1 MDKPPDERATQGMGG
16 ALRFLPLAI
25 IAAGMAAVFLS
36 GLHRHLGWE
45 ALRDG
50 RFALLE
56 FVAAHPVAAPAAYM
70 LAYVCVTAFSLP
82 GAAAMTLA
90 GGFLFGTLA
99 GGTLAVAGATI
110 GATAVFAA
118 ARTALGDRLRSRTGG
133 ALARIEEGFR
143 RDATSYLL
151 FLRLVPAFPF
161 FVVNI
166 AAALLGATP
175 RAFVAT
181 TFAGIIPGTLVYA
194 SIGAGLGSVFDAGGR
209 PDLSIALSWPVPGPL
224 LGLGAL
230 ALLPVA
236 WRRLGRR
243 A

>member
-1 MDKPPDERATQGMGG
+1 MTGKARGL
-16 ALRFLPLAI
+16 LRFLPLAL
-25 IAAGMAAVFLS
+25 IAAGMAAAFLS

-45 ALRDG
+45 ALRDA
-50 RFALLE
+50 RFALLDL
-56 FVAAHPVAAPAAYM
+56 VTAHPVAAPAAYV

-99 GGTLAVAGATI
+99 GGGLAVVGATI

-118 ARTALGDRLRSRTGG
+118 ARTALGDRLRLRTGG
-133 ALARIEEGFR
+133 MLARIEEGFR
-143 RDATSYLL
+143 RDAASYLL

-166 AAALLGATP
+166 AAALLGARP
-175 RAFVAT
+175 AIFVAT
-181 TFAGIIPGTLVYA
+181 TLVGIVPGTLVFA
-194 SIGAGLGSVFDAGGR
+194 SIGAGLGSVFDAGAR
-209 PDLSIALSWPVPGPL
+209 PDLSVALSWPVLGPL
-224 LGLGAL
+224 LGLGLL

-236 WRRLGRR
+236 WRRIAGR

>member
-1 MDKPPDERATQGMGG
+1 MTGKARGL
-16 ALRFLPLAI
+16 LRFLPLAL
-25 IAAGMAAVFLS
+25 IAAGMAAAFLS

-45 ALRDG
+45 ALRDA
-50 RFALLE
+50 RFALLDL
-56 FVAAHPVAAPAAYM
+56 VAAHPVAAPAAYV

-99 GGTLAVAGATI
+99 GGGLAVVGATT

-118 ARTALGDRLRSRTGG
+118 ARTALGDRLRLRAGG
-133 ALARIEEGFR
+133 MLARIEEGFR
-143 RDATSYLL
+143 RDAASYLL

-166 AAALLGATP
+166 AAALLGARP
-175 RAFVAT
+175 AIFVAT
-181 TFAGIIPGTLVYA
+181 TLVGIVPGTLVFA
-194 SIGAGLGSVFDAGGR
+194 SIGAGLGSVFDAGAR
-209 PDLSIALSWPVPGPL
+209 PDLSVALSWPVLGPL
-224 LGLGAL
+224 LGLGLL

-236 WRRLGRR
+236 WRRIAGR

>member
-1 MDKPPDERATQGMGG
+1 MTG
-16 ALRFLPLAI
+16 APRGKLRFLPLAL
-25 IAAGMAAVFLS
+25 IAAGMAAIFLS
-36 GLHRHLGWE
+36 GLHRHLSWE

-50 RFALLE
+50 RFALLD
-56 FVAAHPVAAPAAYM
+56 FVAANPVAAPAAYV

-99 GGTLAVAGATI
+99 GGALAVIGATI

-118 ARTALGDRLRSRTGG
+118 ARTALGDRLRLRTGG
-133 ALARIEEGFR
+133 MLARIEEGFR
-143 RDATSYLL
+143 RDAASYLL

-166 AAALLGATP
+166 AAALLGARP
-175 RAFVAT
+175 GVFVAT
-181 TFAGIIPGTLVYA
+181 TLVGIVPGTLVFA
-194 SIGAGLGSVFDAGGR
+194 SIGAGLGSVFDAGAR
-209 PDLSIALSWPVPGPL
+209 PDLSVALSWPVLGPL
-224 LGLGAL
+224 LGLGLL

-236 WRRLGRR
+236 WRRLARR
-243 A
+243 T

>member
-1 MDKPPDERATQGMGG
+1 MTGKARGL
-16 ALRFLPLAI
+16 LRFLPLAL
-25 IAAGMAAVFLS
+25 IAAGMAAAILS

-45 ALRDG
+45 ALRDA
-50 RFALLE
+50 RFALLDL
-56 FVAAHPVAAPAAYM
+56 VAAHPVAAPAAYV

-99 GGTLAVAGATI
+99 GGALAVIGATL

-118 ARTALGDRLRSRTGG
+118 ARTALGDRLRLRTGG
-133 ALARIEEGFR
+133 MLARIEEGFR
-143 RDATSYLL
+143 RDAASYLL

-166 AAALLGATP
+166 AAALLGARP
-175 RAFVAT
+175 AIFVAT
-181 TFAGIIPGTLVYA
+181 TLVGIVPGTLVFA
-194 SIGAGLGSVFDAGGR
+194 SIGAGLGSVFDAGAR
-209 PDLSIALSWPVPGPL
+209 PDLSVALSWPVLGPL
-224 LGLGAL
+224 LGLGLL

-236 WRRLGRR
+236 WRRLAGR

>member
-1 MDKPPDERATQGMGG
+1 MTGKARGL
-16 ALRFLPLAI
+16 LRFLPLAL
-25 IAAGMAAVFLS
+25 IAAGMAAAILS

-45 ALRDG
+45 ALRDA
-50 RFALLE
+50 RFALLDL
-56 FVAAHPVAAPAAYM
+56 VAAHPVAAPAAYV

-99 GGTLAVAGATI
+99 GGGLAVVGATI

-118 ARTALGDRLRSRTGG
+118 ARTALGDRLRLRTGG
-133 ALARIEEGFR
+133 MLARIEEGFR
-143 RDATSYLL
+143 RDAASYLL

-166 AAALLGATP
+166 AAALLGARP
-175 RAFVAT
+175 AIFVAT
-181 TFAGIIPGTLVYA
+181 TLVGIVPGTLVFA
-194 SIGAGLGSVFDAGGR
+194 SIGAGLGSVFDAGAR
-209 PDLSIALSWPVPGPL
+209 PDLSVALSWPVLGPL
-224 LGLGAL
+224 LGLGLL

-236 WRRLGRR
+236 WRRIAGR

>member
-1 MDKPPDERATQGMGG
+1 MTEARPGK
-16 ALRFLPLAI
+16 LRFLPLAL

-36 GLHRHLGWE
+36 GLHRHLSWE

-50 RFALLE
+50 RFALLD
-56 FVAAHPVAAPAAYM
+56 FVAANPVAAPAAYV

-99 GGTLAVAGATI
+99 GGALAVVGATI
-110 GATAVFAA
+110 GATTVFAA
-118 ARTALGDRLRSRTGG
+118 ARTALGDRLRLRTGG
-133 ALARIEEGFR
+133 MLARIEEGFR
-143 RDATSYLL
+143 RDAASYLL

-166 AAALLGATP
+166 AAALLGARP
-175 RAFVAT
+175 AIFVAT
-181 TFAGIIPGTLVYA
+181 TLVGIVPGTLVFA
-194 SIGAGLGSVFDAGGR
+194 SIGAGLGSVFDAGAR
-209 PDLSIALSWPVPGPL
+209 PDLSVALSWPVLGPL
-224 LGLGAL
+224 LGLGLL

-236 WRRLGRR
+236 WRRLAGRT
-243 A
+243 

>member
-1 MDKPPDERATQGMGG
+1 MSEARPGK
-16 ALRFLPLAI
+16 LRFLPLAL
-25 IAAGMAAVFLS
+25 IAAGMAAIFLP
-36 GLHRHLGWE
+36 GLHRHLSWE

-50 RFALLE
+50 RFALLD
-56 FVAAHPVAAPAAYM
+56 FVAANPVAAPAAYV

-99 GGTLAVAGATI
+99 GGALAVIGATL

-118 ARTALGDRLRSRTGG
+118 ARTALGDRLRLRTGG
-133 ALARIEEGFR
+133 MLARIEEGFR
-143 RDATSYLL
+143 RDAASYLL

-166 AAALLGATP
+166 AAALLGARP
-175 RAFVAT
+175 GVFVAT
-181 TFAGIIPGTLVYA
+181 TLVGIVPGTFVFA
-194 SIGAGLGSVFDAGGR
+194 SIGAGLGSVFDAGAR
-209 PDLSIALSWPVPGPL
+209 PDLSVALSWPVLGPL
-224 LGLGAL
+224 LGLGLL

-236 WRRLGRR
+236 WRRLAGR

>member
-1 MDKPPDERATQGMGG
+1 MTGKARGL
-16 ALRFLPLAI
+16 LRFLPLAL
-25 IAAGMAAVFLS
+25 IAAGMAAAILS

-45 ALRDG
+45 ALRDA
-50 RFALLE
+50 RFALLDL
-56 FVAAHPVAAPAAYM
+56 VAAHPVAAPAAYV

-99 GGTLAVAGATI
+99 GGGLAVVGATI

-118 ARTALGDRLRSRTGG
+118 ARTALGDRLRLRAGG
-133 ALARIEEGFR
+133 MVARIEEGFR
-143 RDATSYLL
+143 RDAASYLL

-166 AAALLGATP
+166 AAALLGARP
-175 RAFVAT
+175 AIFVAT
-181 TFAGIIPGTLVYA
+181 TLVGIVPGTLVFA
-194 SIGAGLGSVFDAGGR
+194 SIGAGLGSVFDAGAR
-209 PDLSIALSWPVPGPL
+209 PDLSVALSWPVLGPL
-224 LGLGAL
+224 LGLGLL

-236 WRRLGRR
+236 WRRIAGR

>member
-1 MDKPPDERATQGMGG
+1 MTGKARGL
-16 ALRFLPLAI
+16 LRFLPLAL
-25 IAAGMAAVFLS
+25 IAAGMAAAFLS

-45 ALRDG
+45 ALRDA
-50 RFALLE
+50 RFALLDL
-56 FVAAHPVAAPAAYM
+56 VAAHPVAAPAAYV

-99 GGTLAVAGATI
+99 GGGLAVVGATI

-118 ARTALGDRLRSRTGG
+118 ARTALGDRLRLRAGG
-133 ALARIEEGFR
+133 MLARIEEGFR
-143 RDATSYLL
+143 RDAASYLL

-166 AAALLGATP
+166 AAALLGARP
-175 RAFVAT
+175 AIFVAT
-181 TFAGIIPGTLVYA
+181 TLVGIVPGTLVFA
-194 SIGAGLGSVFDAGGR
+194 SIGAGLGSVFDAGAR
-209 PDLSIALSWPVPGPL
+209 PDLSVALSWPVLGPL
-224 LGLGAL
+224 LGLGLL

-236 WRRLGRR
+236 WRRIAGR

>member
-1 MDKPPDERATQGMGG
+1 MTGKARGL
-16 ALRFLPLAI
+16 LRFLPLAL
-25 IAAGMAAVFLS
+25 IAAGMAAAILS

-45 ALRDG
+45 ALRDA
-50 RFALLE
+50 RFALLDL
-56 FVAAHPVAAPAAYM
+56 VAAHPVAAPAAYV

-99 GGTLAVAGATI
+99 GGGLAVVGATI

-118 ARTALGDRLRSRTGG
+118 ARTALGDRLRLRAGG
-133 ALARIEEGFR
+133 MLARIEEGFR
-143 RDATSYLL
+143 RDAASYLL

-166 AAALLGATP
+166 AAALLGARP
-175 RAFVAT
+175 AIFVAT
-181 TFAGIIPGTLVYA
+181 TLVGIVPGTLVFA
-194 SIGAGLGSVFDAGGR
+194 SIGAGLGSVFDAGAR
-209 PDLSIALSWPVPGPL
+209 PDLSVALSWPVLGPL
-224 LGLGAL
+224 LGLGLL

-236 WRRLGRR
+236 WRRIAGR

>member
-1 MDKPPDERATQGMGG
+1 MTG
-16 ALRFLPLAI
+16 APRGKLRFLPLAL
-25 IAAGMAAVFLS
+25 IAAGMAAIFLS
-36 GLHRHLGWE
+36 GLHRHLSWE

-50 RFALLE
+50 RFALLD
-56 FVAAHPVAAPAAYM
+56 FVAANPVAAPAAYV

-99 GGTLAVAGATI
+99 GGALAVIGATI

-118 ARTALGDRLRSRTGG
+118 ARTALGDRLRLRTGG
-133 ALARIEEGFR
+133 MLARIKEGFR
-143 RDATSYLL
+143 RDAASYLL

-166 AAALLGATP
+166 AAALLGARP
-175 RAFVAT
+175 GVFVAT
-181 TFAGIIPGTLVYA
+181 TLVGIVPGTLVFA
-194 SIGAGLGSVFDAGGR
+194 SIGAGLGSVFDAGAR
-209 PDLSIALSWPVPGPL
+209 PDLSVALSWPVLGPL
-224 LGLGAL
+224 LGLGLL

-236 WRRLGRR
+236 WRRLARR
-243 A
+243 T

>member
-1 MDKPPDERATQGMGG
+1 MTGKARGL
-16 ALRFLPLAI
+16 LRFLPLAL
-25 IAAGMAAVFLS
+25 IAAGMAAAFLS

-45 ALRDG
+45 ALRDA
-50 RFALLE
+50 RFALLDL
-56 FVAAHPVAAPAAYM
+56 VAAHPVAAPAAYV

-99 GGTLAVAGATI
+99 GGGLAVVGATI

-118 ARTALGDRLRSRTGG
+118 ARTALGDRLRLRTGG
-133 ALARIEEGFR
+133 MLARIEEGFR
-143 RDATSYLL
+143 RDAASYLL

-166 AAALLGATP
+166 AAALLGARP
-175 RAFVAT
+175 GVFVAT
-181 TFAGIIPGTLVYA
+181 TLVGIVPGTFVFA
-194 SIGAGLGSVFDAGGR
+194 SIGAGLGSVFDAGAR
-209 PDLSIALSWPVPGPL
+209 PDLSVALSWPVLGPL
-224 LGLGAL
+224 LGLGLL

-236 WRRLGRR
+236 WRRLAGRT
-243 A
+243 

>member
-1 MDKPPDERATQGMGG
+1 MTGKARGL
-16 ALRFLPLAI
+16 LRFLPLAL
-25 IAAGMAAVFLS
+25 IAAGMAAAFLS

-45 ALRDG
+45 ALRDA
-50 RFALLE
+50 RFALLDL
-56 FVAAHPVAAPAAYM
+56 VAAHPVAAPAAYV

-99 GGTLAVAGATI
+99 GGGLAVVGATI

-118 ARTALGDRLRSRTGG
+118 ARTALGDRLRLRTGG
-133 ALARIEEGFR
+133 MLARIEEGFR
-143 RDATSYLL
+143 RDAASYLL

-166 AAALLGATP
+166 AAALLGARP
-175 RAFVAT
+175 AIFVAT
-181 TFAGIIPGTLVYA
+181 TLVGIVPGTLVFA
-194 SIGAGLGSVFDAGGR
+194 SIGAGLGSVFDAGAR
-209 PDLSIALSWPVPGPL
+209 PDLSVALSWPVLGPL
-224 LGLGAL
+224 LGLGVL

-236 WRRLGRR
+236 WRRIAGR

>member
-1 MDKPPDERATQGMGG
+1 MTGKARGL
-16 ALRFLPLAI
+16 LRFLPLAL
-25 IAAGMAAVFLS
+25 IAAGMAAAIQS

-45 ALRDG
+45 ALRDA
-50 RFALLE
+50 RFALLDL
-56 FVAAHPVAAPAAYM
+56 VAAHPVAAPAAYV

-99 GGTLAVAGATI
+99 GGGLAVVGATI

-118 ARTALGDRLRSRTGG
+118 ARTALGDRLRLRAGG
-133 ALARIEEGFR
+133 MLARIEEGFR
-143 RDATSYLL
+143 RDAASYLL

-166 AAALLGATP
+166 AAALLGARP
-175 RAFVAT
+175 AIFVAT
-181 TFAGIIPGTLVYA
+181 TLVGIVPGTLVFA
-194 SIGAGLGSVFDAGGR
+194 SIGAGLGSVFDAGAR
-209 PDLSIALSWPVPGPL
+209 PDLSVALSWPVLGPL
-224 LGLGAL
+224 LGLGLL

-236 WRRLGRR
+236 WRRIAGR

>member
-1 MDKPPDERATQGMGG
+1 MTGKARGL
-16 ALRFLPLAI
+16 LRFLPLAL
-25 IAAGMAAVFLS
+25 IAAGMAAAFLS

-45 ALRDG
+45 ALRDA
-50 RFALLE
+50 RFALLD
-56 FVAAHPVAAPAAYM
+56 FVAANPVAAPAAYV

-99 GGTLAVAGATI
+99 GGGLAVVGATI

-118 ARTALGDRLRSRTGG
+118 ARTALGDRLRLRTGG
-133 ALARIEEGFR
+133 MLARIEEGFR
-143 RDATSYLL
+143 RDAASYLL

-166 AAALLGATP
+166 AAALLGARP
-175 RAFVAT
+175 AIFVAT
-181 TFAGIIPGTLVYA
+181 TLVGIVPGTLVFA
-194 SIGAGLGSVFDAGGR
+194 SIGAGLGSVFDAGAR
-209 PDLSIALSWPVPGPL
+209 PDLSVALSWPVLGPL
-224 LGLGAL
+224 LGLGLL

-236 WRRLGRR
+236 WRRIAGR

>member
-1 MDKPPDERATQGMGG
+1 MTGKARGL
-16 ALRFLPLAI
+16 LRFLPLAL
-25 IAAGMAAVFLS
+25 IAAGMAAAFLS

-45 ALRDG
+45 ALRDA
-50 RFALLE
+50 RFALLDL
-56 FVAAHPVAAPAAYM
+56 VAAHPVAAPAAYV

-99 GGTLAVAGATI
+99 GGGLAVVGATI

-118 ARTALGDRLRSRTGG
+118 ARTALGDRLRLRAGG
-133 ALARIEEGFR
+133 MVARIEEGFR
-143 RDATSYLL
+143 RDAASYLL

-166 AAALLGATP
+166 AAALLGARP
-175 RAFVAT
+175 AIFVAT
-181 TFAGIIPGTLVYA
+181 TLVGIVPGTLVFA
-194 SIGAGLGSVFDAGGR
+194 SIGAGLGSVFDAGAR
-209 PDLSIALSWPVPGPL
+209 PDLSVALSWPVLGPL
-224 LGLGAL
+224 LGLGLL

-236 WRRLGRR
+236 WRRIAGR

>member
-1 MDKPPDERATQGMGG
+1 MTEARPGK
-16 ALRFLPLAI
+16 LRFLPLAL

-36 GLHRHLGWE
+36 GLHRHLSWE

-50 RFALLE
+50 RFALLD
-56 FVAAHPVAAPAAYM
+56 FVAANPVAAPAAYV

-99 GGTLAVAGATI
+99 GGALAVVGATI
-110 GATAVFAA
+110 GATTVFAA
-118 ARTALGDRLRSRTGG
+118 ARTALGDRLRLRAGG
-133 ALARIEEGFR
+133 MLARIEEGFR
-143 RDATSYLL
+143 RDAASYLL

-166 AAALLGATP
+166 AAALLGARP
-175 RAFVAT
+175 GVFVAT
-181 TFAGIIPGTLVYA
+181 TLVGIVPGTFVFA
-194 SIGAGLGSVFDAGGR
+194 SIGAGLGSVFDAGAR
-209 PDLSIALSWPVPGPL
+209 PDLSVALSWPVLGPL
-224 LGLGAL
+224 LGLGLL

-236 WRRLGRR
+236 WRRIAGR

>member
-1 MDKPPDERATQGMGG
+1 MTRSPPIHATGG
-16 ALRFLPLAI
+16 ARRALRFLPLAL
-25 IAAGMAAVFLS
+25 IAAGMAAILLS
-36 GLHRHLGWE
+36 GLHRHVGWE

-50 RFALLE
+50 RFALLA
-56 FVAAHPVAAPAAYM
+56 FVADHPVAAPATYL

-118 ARTALGDRLRSRTGG
+118 ARTALGDRLRLRAGG
-133 ALARIEEGFR
+133 MLARIEEGFR
-143 RDATSYLL
+143 RDAASYLL

-166 AAALLGATP
+166 AAALLGA
-175 RAFVAT
+175 RLAVFVAT
-181 TFAGIIPGTLVYA
+181 TFAGIIPGTMVYA
-194 SIGAGLGSVFDAGGR
+194 SIGAGLGSVFEAGGR
-209 PDLSIALSWPVPGPL
+209 PDLSIVLSWPVLGPL
-224 LGLGAL
+224 LGLGLL
-230 ALLPVA
+230 ALLPIA
-236 WRRLGRR
+236 WRRLAGR

>member
-1 MDKPPDERATQGMGG
+1 
-16 ALRFLPLAI
+16 
-25 IAAGMAAVFLS
+25 MAAAFLS

-45 ALRDG
+45 ALRDA
-50 RFALLE
+50 RFALLDL
-56 FVAAHPVAAPAAYM
+56 VAAHPVAAPAAYV

-99 GGTLAVAGATI
+99 GGGLAVVGATI

-118 ARTALGDRLRSRTGG
+118 ARTALGDRLRLRAGG
-133 ALARIEEGFR
+133 MLARIEEGFR
-143 RDATSYLL
+143 RDAASYLL

-166 AAALLGATP
+166 AAALLGARP
-175 RAFVAT
+175 AIFVAT
-181 TFAGIIPGTLVYA
+181 TLVGIVPGTLVFA
-194 SIGAGLGSVFDAGGR
+194 SIGAGLGSVFDAGAR
-209 PDLSIALSWPVPGPL
+209 PDLSVALSWPVLGPL
-224 LGLGAL
+224 LGLGLL

-236 WRRLGRR
+236 WRRIAGR

>member
-1 MDKPPDERATQGMGG
+1 MSEARPGK
-16 ALRFLPLAI
+16 LRFLPLAL
-25 IAAGMAAVFLS
+25 IAAGMAAIFLS
-36 GLHRHLGWE
+36 GLHRHISWE

-50 RFALLE
+50 RYALLD
-56 FVAAHPVAAPAAYM
+56 FVAANPVAAPAAYV

-99 GGTLAVAGATI
+99 GGALAVIGATL

-118 ARTALGDRLRSRTGG
+118 ARTALGDRLRLRTGG
-133 ALARIEEGFR
+133 MLARIEEGFR
-143 RDATSYLL
+143 RDAASYLL

-166 AAALLGATP
+166 AAALLGARP
-175 RAFVAT
+175 GVFVAT
-181 TFAGIIPGTLVYA
+181 TLVGIVPGTFVFA
-194 SIGAGLGSVFDAGGR
+194 SIGAGLGSVFDAGAR
-209 PDLSIALSWPVPGPL
+209 PDLSVALSWPVLGPL
-224 LGLGAL
+224 LGLGLL

-236 WRRLGRR
+236 WRRLAGRT
-243 A
+243 